1 MKWKKIVWIGVG
13 LLFFTGQL
21 SAQYF
26 GRNKPHYESFDFK
39 VYQTPTFEIYHYLE
53 NEQVLD
59 RFAQFSEQWY
69 QLHQN
74 ILRDTFSS
82 KNPMIIYNDHADFQ
96 QTNAIMGGV
105 GVGTGGVTEAF
116 KNRVIMPFAMTN
128 QQTFHVLGHEL
139 VHAFQ
144 YDIVINGDSTSLQNI
159 ANLPLWLVEGLAEYM
174 SIGRVDAHTAMW
186 MRSAVINN
194 DVPTLKDLNNPRY
207 FPYRYGQAFWA
218 FLTGLKGDD
227 VIRPFYE
234 ATAKYGFEQACRGV
248 VGMSADNLSALWVN
262 AIKQHF
268 GQYITGYTMPSEEVA
283 SSSPDKRSKKKKKD
297 KDKNKKP
304 LNIKEDFIGRKML
317 ANEKQSGR
325 INIAPVISPNGRY
338 AIFLSERN
346 LFSIDLFLADISKK
360 EIIREVASSSKSSHI
375 DDFDYIESAGTWSPN
390 SKEFAFVGYKK
401 GQNILIIKEAL
412 TGKTVDEI
420 KIPGVP
426 AFSNPAWSPNGDQ
439 IVVSGLVQG
448 QADLYSYNLKT
459 KKTTQLTNDI
469 YSELHPSWSADGLSL
484 LFSSDKLS
492 MENGRTNGKWTFNLA
507 ILDVVSGTD
516 EHINVFP
523 GADNLNP
530 WQDANGNIV
539 FLSNRDGFR
548 NMYRYDPATGQVFKM
563 TDFMT
568 GISGITHYAPAI
580 SLSRRQQRILYTY
593 YNNNQYAVYK
603 GDYDEFLSEEVD
615 PAEVDFAPATLPQIN
630 KQAPM
635 MVDRQLRNLDESFEE
650 NQSVLGI
657 FQRRDYK
664 AQFKLDYIGGGA
676 GVGVTNSNFIM
687 GGNNRLAGAIDMLF
701 SDIVGNQNL
710 FVSAQM
716 NGEIQDFGASVMY
729 LNRKKPLNWGIYG
742 SHIPIRFVSGG
753 FFRDQ
758 NGNIINETITV
769 DGQDFPTNYVIDQY
783 RQFIDELG
791 VLSQYAFS
799 QTMRWEAT
807 ASFTRFSTR
816 LDRNYYF
823 AESFG
828 GFFGNLF
835 FLDRQKLETAPGFS
849 LWRTGTALVGDNSY
863 FGLTAPL
870 RGHRFRVGID
880 HYFGEFNFTA
890 PTVDLRVY
898 KQVKPFTIA
907 LRAYHYGRYGGNSE
921 EISPLFVGSPWL
933 VRGYNTDATQQFLQ
947 GGLNGF
953 GGNAVIPGTGFGG
966 SIPVSD
972 EVLFSLLGSK
982 MAVANLEVRLPL
994 TGPRQLAMIKS
1005 SFLFSDLNLFFD
1017 AGMAWFDFDQLGE
1030 TPGRFPSVSPLYST
1044 GASLRVNLFGSLII
1058 EPYYAIPLLEGAEP
1072 GFGLNLI
1079 QGW

>member
-53 NEQVLD
+53 NDQTLQ
-59 RFAQFSEQWY
+59 RFAQFAEQWY

-74 ILRDTFSS
+74 ILRDTFAS

-174 SIGRVDAHTAMW
+174 SIGSVDAHTAMW
-186 MRSAVINN
+186 MRSAVMND
-194 DVPTLKDLNNPRY
+194 DVPTIRDLNNPRY

-227 VIRPFYE
+227 IIRPFYE
-234 ATAKYGFEQACRGV
+234 TTAKFGFDEACRIVLGI
-248 VGMSADNLSALWVN
+248 SRENLSELWVS
-262 AIKQHF
+262 AVKQHF
-268 GQYITGYTMPSEEVA
+268 GKYVDVVVTDTPS
-283 SSSPDKRSKKKKKD
+283 SKDSKKKKK
-297 KDKNKKP
+297 KDQKP
-304 LNIKEDFIGRKML
+304 NTSKEDFIGRQL
-317 ANEKQSGR
+317 LSNEKKSGR
-325 INIAPVISPNGRY
+325 INIAPIISPNGRY

-375 DDFDYIESAGTWSPN
+375 DDFDYIESAGTWSPD
-390 SKEFAFVGYKK
+390 SKQFAFTGYKK
-401 GQNILIIKEAL
+401 GQNVLIIREAL
-412 TGKTVDEI
+412 NGKTVDEI

-448 QADLYSYNLKT
+448 QADLYSYDLKT

-469 YSELHPSWSADGLSL
+469 YSELHPSWSADGTSII
-484 LFSSDKLS
+484 FSSDRLS
-492 MENGRTNGKWTFNLA
+492 MDNGRTNGKWTFNLA
-507 ILDVVSGTD
+507 IHDIVGGTT

-530 WQDANGNIV
+530 WEDINGNIV

-548 NMYRYDPATGQVFKM
+548 NMYRYDPATGQVFQM
-563 TDFMT
+563 TDFKT

-580 SLSRRQQRILYTY
+580 SLSRRQERILYTY
-593 YNNNQYAVYK
+593 YNNNQYTIYK
-603 GDYDEFLSEEVD
+603 GDYDEFMDQEVD
-615 PAEVDFAPATLPQIN
+615 PNAVDFAPATLPRVN

-635 MVDRQLRNLDESFEE
+635 IVDPQLANLDRSFEDNNE
-650 NQSVLGI
+650 AIGT
-657 FQRRDYK
+657 FRTRDYK
-664 AQFKLDYIGGGA
+664 AQFQLDYIGGGA
-676 GVGVTNSNFIM
+676 GVGVTNANFIM

-710 FVSAQM
+710 FVSASM

-729 LNRKKPLNWGIYG
+729 LNRKKPLNWGLYG
-742 SHIPIRFVSGG
+742 SHIPIRFLSGG

-758 NGNIINETITV
+758 FGNIVNEMIEI
-769 DGQDFPTNYVIDQY
+769 DGQEFPTNYVIDQF
-783 RQFIDELG
+783 RQFIDEVG

-807 ASFTRFSTR
+807 ASFSRFSTR
-816 LDRNYYF
+816 LDRNYYL
-823 AESFG
+823 SD
-828 GFFGNLF
+828 GFNLF

-849 LWRTGTALVGDNSY
+849 LWRAGTALVGDNSY
-863 FGLTAPL
+863 FGLTSPL
-870 RGHRFRVGID
+870 RGHRFRLGID
-880 HYFGEFNFTA
+880 HYMGEFNFTA
-890 PTVDLRVY
+890 PTVDMRYY
-898 KQVKPFTIA
+898 KSLKPVTLAF
-907 LRAYHYGRYGGNSE
+907 RAYHYGRYGGNAE

-947 GGLNGF
+947 NNAGF
-953 GGNAVIPGTGFGG
+953 GGNFNLPGTGFGG
-966 SIPVSD
+966 SIPISD

-982 MAVANLEVRLPL
+982 IAVANFEIRLPF

-1005 SFLFSDLNLFFD
+1005 SFIFSDLNLFFD

-1030 TPGRFPSVSPLYST
+1030 SPERFPGVSPLYST